1 MAVRWV
7 ASLGQHDGQAVLL
20 LSAGWFQVVWKI
32 LGQVGQVL
40 LVMFPYLYHS
50 KSLQFGETPDV

>member
-20 LSAGWFQVVWKI
+20 LRTCLFLPALVV
-32 LGQVGQVL
+32 LGQVGPISV
-40 LVMFPYLYHS
+40 VKSPYPCHWMS
-50 KSLQFGETPDV
+50 RRFG